1 MNTCTVVCIIRYP
14 LQEVQSDPN
23 SLRRAI
29 MDIIRNPLKTL
40 TNHSKTYVLTKS
52 YKYINSDNRLLM
64 EVSRRAVK
72 NVELFGVP
80 VPTIAQQMEYVTTEL
95 KQCQTSLSRATNKN
109 KKNIL
114 TKIEEFFEST

>member
-1 MNTCTVVCIIRYP
+1 
-14 LQEVQSDPN
+14 
-23 SLRRAI
+23 

-52 YKYINSDNRLLM
+52 YKYVNSDNRLLM

-72 NVELFGVP
+72 NIEIFGVS

-95 KQCQTSLSRATNKN
+95 KQCQTSLSRATNRN